1 MVEAQSLCPL
11 WLASRDYPA
20 CVSSSFLFSFLAFF
34 SFQHSSLFF
43 FCEVQLKV
51 SIDSNGLFLT
61 ISNKEENRNVYI
73 FQCVLLVTSGHDL
86 FLE

>member
-20 CVSSSFLFSFLAFF
+20 CVSSSFLFSFLSF
-34 SFQHSSLFF
+34 SFLSTLFSLL

-51 SIDSNGLFLT
+51 SIDSNGLLLT